1 MVYATEIVNNIDMQI
16 YLISS
21 TTRKTKN
28 KCKSVYTLRKP
39 VLLILS

>member
-28 KCKSVYTLRKP
+28 KCKFVYTLRKP